1 MITHE
6 EAKTI
11 ALTNLAE
18 VAPGHDLVIRDEQ
31 TIVKP
36 YGWFPCV
43 AALRRD
49 RNFLYLLGG
58 AGLLVLRHNGR
69 IHHLPG
75 RTAAEPTIAEF
86 EKKHGLK
93 G

>member
-49 RNFLYLLGG
+49 R
-58 AGLLVLRHNGR
+58 
-69 IHHLPG
+69 
-75 RTAAEPTIAEF
+75 
-86 EKKHGLK
+86 
-93 G
+93 